1 MTGVCEVKK
10 VLMDIQKQPIDMIL
24 NVLNALVEK
33 MDQSQSS
40 VNELEESSTSA
51 DSSEAD
57 SSAAD
62 SSAELSKSME
72 TSSKD
77 GRHSEDSTKDNSNNN
92 EAETENPKDKS
103 TRSEN
108 SDTEREIREI
118 IKGAKYGR
126 LSLEGLH
133 IPDCI
138 KMVPG
143 RLEEIR
149 SSLKFVDKTQS
160 WLGLNVLFNRI
171 C

>member
-57 SSAAD
+57 SSVAD
-62 SSAELSKSME
+62 SA
-72 TSSKD
+72 SSKD

-160 WLGLNVLFNRI
+160 WLGMNVLFKII